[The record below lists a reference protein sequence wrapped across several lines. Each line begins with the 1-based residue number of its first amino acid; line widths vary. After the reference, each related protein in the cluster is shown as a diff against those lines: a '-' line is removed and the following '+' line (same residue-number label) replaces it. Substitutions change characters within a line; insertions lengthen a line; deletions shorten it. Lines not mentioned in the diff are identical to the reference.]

1 MSFQFQ
7 INSDHTPTYK
17 FLAHEGVSLPLWHL
31 GGAFVY
37 HKILTSFAK
46 NLKNLIT
53 DTVDIASVEGA
64 PANRWS
70 LDWFDQYTLM
80 SPIKVEE
87 IIAEY
92 AALNIPLTLCFD
104 NPFLTEDICSDA
116 VGNSLMNL
124 LQKYNPT
131 KSNAVSVASATLAKY
146 IAMQFPDIKR
156 IAHVNRTVSDKAQG
170 DWVHYRALAK
180 EFDRVCIHPD
190 DLLNPGL
197 LGTELTDRNRYE
209 LTVNDTCLTKC
220 PFRYEHMKALDS
232 IARDALNVNGLAYRH
247 QLLLKAGCEDVIYPG
262 KPSLQMTHQMLETYS
277 ALGFRHFR
285 VQAESLRNEMS
296 LLYDAAYY
304 MLTKNL
310 ANMPKRQILLT
321 ATLMKLT
328 EEDLQVSSGLGDFHF
343 RRFL

>member
-7 INSDHTPTYK
+7 INLDHISPYE
-17 FLAHEGVSLPLWHL
+17 FLAHEGLSSPQWHL

-37 HKILTSFAK
+37 DKVLNSFAK
-46 NLKNLIT
+46 NLNSLIRGAIK
-53 DTVDIASVEGA
+53 IASVEGA

-80 SPIKVEE
+80 PPMKVEQVMMD
-87 IIAEY
+87 Y

-104 NPFLTEDICSDA
+104 NPFLGEAICSDS
-116 VGNSLMNL
+116 VGNSLMLL
-124 LQKYNPT
+124 LQKHNPT
-131 KSNAVSVASATLAKY
+131 KLNAVSVASVVLAKY
-146 IAMQFPDIKR
+146 IAKKFPNIRR

-170 DWVHYRALAK
+170 NWEHYRTLAK
-180 EFDRVCIHPD
+180 EFDRVCIHLD
-190 DLLNPGL
+190 DLSDPVL
-197 LGTELTDRNRYE
+197 LGKELLDRNRYE

-220 PFRYEHMKALDS
+220 PLRYAHMKALDS
-232 IARDALNVNGLAYRH
+232 IAREPLDVNGLAFRH
-247 QLLLKAGCEDVIYPG
+247 QLLIKAGCEEVSYPG
-262 KPSLQMTHQMLETYS
+262 KPSLQMTHQMLEAYS

-310 ANMPKRQILLT
+310 DNMPKRQILLT
-321 ATLMKLT
+321 STLMKMT
-328 EEDLQVSSGLGDFHF
+328 SESTKASSGFEDFHL